1 MNNNDDDLIN
11 NKFSHAVKLHQNGN
25 LDAAEKTYTEILKFD
40 SRHFQSLGNLGFLA
54 YNIEKYDSAKKYL
67 LKAIEIYPKFEDA
80 HNNIGNVY
88 IKLGKIQKS
97 IFHYNQAL
105 QINPNNHHAYNN
117 LGLSLKR
124 LGKFV
129 DAIKNY
135 KKALNINKNY
145 TECYNNLADTYNAI
159 GAYKKAKYYYQKALK
174 INPNNFKINYNLGIL
189 CNELKEYDDAIN
201 LFKKTLSIKPNCAEA
216 YYCLGNI
223 YFNLGRTD
231 ESIIFFKKS
240 LKINLNYLDAL
251 NNLGISYKEI
261 GQRQKSIN
269 CFKKILNINSEYA
282 KSYFNLHSLLINE
295 RDMNFSLNCLKKATK
310 IEPNN
315 YDYNFH
321 LGVLLEYSG
330 NISQA
335 KKIFKKINSGPK
347 LIQSRL
353 DSWIYIKNSQKKIP
367 RMIAYPYDAFK
378 IATKA
383 SPKSGLILEFGVS
396 FGTSIKQIAK
406 LISTEI
412 HGFDSFQGL
421 PNSWHKEI
429 KGTYTTKGIVPKLP
443 KNVCIYKG
451 LFKDTIPK
459 FLKNNKGAIRLINID
474 CDLYSSTNT
483 VLNLVAHQIVP
494 GSIIIFDE
502 YIANENWRE
511 DEFKSF
517 QEAVIKYKW
526 KYTYLAFSLLTKQVV
541 IKIL

>member
-1 MNNNDDDLIN
+1 MKKNDDNSIN
-11 NKFSHAVKLHQNGN
+11 NKFSLAVSLHQKGN
-25 LDAAEKTYTEILKFD
+25 IGAAEKLYKEILK
-40 SRHFQSLGNLGFLA
+40 SNSKHFQSLGNLGYLS
-54 YNIEKYDSAKKYL
+54 YNIEKYYSAKKYL

-97 IFHYNQAL
+97 IYHYNQVL
-105 QINPNNHHAYNN
+105 IINPNNHHAYNN
-117 LGLSLKR
+117 LGLSLKK
-124 LGKFV
+124 LGKF
-129 DAIKNY
+129 DEAIKNY
-135 KKALNINKNY
+135 KKAININSNHSESY
-145 TECYNNLADTYNAI
+145 INLADAYNSV
-159 GAYKKAKYYYQKALK
+159 GAYKKTKFYYQRALK
-174 INPNNFKINYNLGIL
+174 INPNNFKIYYNLGII
-189 CNELKEYDDAIN
+189 CNELKEHDDAIN
-201 LFKKTLSIKPNCAEA
+201 LFKKTLNIKPNFAEA
-216 YYCLGNI
+216 YYGLGNT
-223 YFNLGRTD
+223 YFNLGKID
-231 ESIIFFKKS
+231 KSIFYFKKS
-240 LKINLNYLDAL
+240 LQINHNYLDAL

-261 GQRQKSIN
+261 GQRQNSIN

-295 RDMNFSLNCLKKATK
+295 SDMNLAINCLKKAVK
-310 IEPNN
+310 IEPDN
-315 YDYNFH
+315 YNYNFH

-330 NISQA
+330 NINQA
-335 KKIFKKINSGPK
+335 KKYFKKIDNGPK

-367 RMIAYPYDAFK
+367 RMIAYPCDAFK
-378 IATKA
+378 IAKKA
-383 SPKSGLILEFGVS
+383 SSKSGLVLEFGVS
-396 FGTSIKQIAK
+396 YGTSIKQIAK

-421 PNSWHKEI
+421 PDSWHEET
-429 KGTYTTKGIVPKLP
+429 KGAYTTKGIIPKLP
-443 KNVCIYKG
+443 KNVCIHKG
-451 LFKDTIPK
+451 LFEDTIPK
-459 FLKNNKGAIRLINID
+459 FLKNNKSKVRLINID
-474 CDLYSSTNT
+474 CDLYSSTNA
-483 VLNLVAHQIVP
+483 VLNLLAHLIVP